1 MPGERA
7 HRHARYAAALEARAA
22 DREAGRRTSGPAPTA
37 ADLAYHWDAAGD
49 ASRALPVMVEAA
61 RAAESGYA
69 YLEAHRRY
77 LRSIEL
83 WERVA
88 TTDDD
93 VQVDPV
99 EILVRAAETAVL
111 TGEYPAAIE
120 LGRRAIA
127 RVDPAS

>member
-1 MPGERA
+1 
-7 HRHARYAAALEARAA
+7 
-22 DREAGRRTSGPAPTA
+22 
-37 ADLAYHWDAAGD
+37 
-49 ASRALPVMVEAA
+49 MVEAA

-111 TGEYPAAIE
+111 IGEYPAAVE

-127 RVDPAS
+127 RVDAGQ